1 MEKFNYNLPL
11 VGGGFFI
18 SREQFDLDASQPGA
32 PADYSYDQ
40 YVLDSMEEAE
50 DVKA

>member
-1 MEKFNYNLPL
+1 MEKYDYNLPL

-18 SREQFDLDASQPGA
+18 SREQFELDASQHGA

-40 YVLDSMEEAE
+40 YVLDSMEEVE
-50 DVKA
+50 DAKA